1 MENYKEMQLN
11 FRTNRV
17 SPRGEAVTTVTDE
30 VQFTHNLWLSIKHF
44 IISKRATTQGRPK

>member
-30 VQFTHNLWLSIKHF
+30 VQICAQFKV
-44 IISKRATTQGRPK
+44 AA